1 MANYLAEVVVKFNFK
16 TETLGLEDFWNVF
29 ESRQMFKDIFEAESD
44 EEAKKILHEK
54 IKQKAL
60 RYFRGYS
67 IEQVK
72 LIKQEVVLVEYPA
85 EEAKRKEVE
94 AKANLE
100 REKRKKLYEEL
111 KAEFEQKV

>member
-1 MANYLAEVVVKFNFK
+1 MANYLAEIVVKSVLPG
-16 TETLGLEDFWNVF
+16 LGDFWNVF

-60 RYFRGYS
+60 RYFIGYS
-67 IEQVK
+67 IEQIK
-72 LIKQEVVLVEYPA
+72 LIKQEVVLVENPA
-85 EEAKRKEVE
+85 EEAKRKEAE